1 VNIKIQQEF
10 IKWYF
15 HKPFPNYDS
24 SNNRNSFLNQFFSN
38 NVNFNSDTLRYWLE
52 LAFHEGAK
60 AQERLKSKNVEN

>member
-1 VNIKIQQEF
+1 MNIKIQQEF

-24 SNNRNSFLNQFFSN
+24 SNNRNSFLNQFLDN

-60 AQERLKSKNVEN
+60 AQQNLEK

>member
-1 VNIKIQQEF
+1 MNIKIQQEF

-60 AQERLKSKNVEN
+60 AQEKLKSKNVEN

>member
-24 SNNRNSFLNQFFSN
+24 SKNRSSFLDQFLSN
-38 NVNFNSDTLRYWLE
+38 NFNNDTLRYWLE
-52 LAFHEGAK
+52 QAFHEGAK
-60 AQERLKSKNVEN
+60 AQEKLSNKNVEN

>member
-60 AQERLKSKNVEN
+60 AQEKLKSKNVEN

>member
-24 SNNRNSFLNQFFSN
+24 SNNRNSFLNQFLDN

-60 AQERLKSKNVEN
+60 AQQNLEK